1 MNSYDAAGRPASR
14 ALDDKARIAV
24 SLSAYSHCRIR
35 PEDIYIL
42 AGPDTAGRLRVGWRF
57 DHFAQHFVLSAD
69 GEVRAI
75 GLERTA

>member
-1 MNSYDAAGRPASR
+1 MNSHNDTGRQRPR
-14 ALDDKARIAV
+14 GLDDKSRIAV

-35 PEDIYIL
+35 PEDIDVL

-57 DHFAQHFVLSAD
+57 DHFAQHFILSAD

-75 GLERTA
+75 GLEHIA